1 MLISG
6 HTCVDEKVPLPEEV
20 EEIKEYHFHVYFFQ
34 ENKESCEAAAKLRNK
49 IIELID
55 KRFFNPV
62 PYHTVNHGPL
72 VWCPKEHFSR
82 VYSWFLLHRNGLSV
96 MIHPLTI
103 NEVKDHTENVTWM
116 GKSIPLDITQL
127 SDKLPEVPAQYP
139 ELKMGYS
146 APK

>member
-6 HTCVDEKVPLPEEV
+6 HTCVDEKVPLPEE
-20 EEIKEYHFHVYFFQ
+20 

-55 KRFFNPV
+55 KRFFNPGS
-62 PYHTVNHGPL
+62 YE